1 MAWAANGC
9 NANLLSEVT
18 YGELG
23 KPPSIEKMSGRMSPI
38 RGRTMKEIDSQ
49 IGALQKENFDLKAR
63 IFYMEEVIKPRF
75 KDVDIIK
82 LNIELNVELEKYKAD
97 IHQKQQLL
105 EKASETIDT
114 ISSQYNETIEKE
126 VKKINQTYDEKL
138 TNANQRVSE
147 LEAELNEAADKIKT
161 LEDNSEALSLDMA
174 DKLNQIQDK
183 VNQIKV
189 LTANLEGRDQ
199 EIESLCN
206 EVAAQK
212 KAFTVM
218 KTECEDRNNKL
229 SDELEHLKTNL
240 GRKDRDVRRLSTIMQ
255 EKSQIDGVTALER
268 SRLKDEVDDANKEL
282 NKLKARYLDQDEDLC
297 RRNDM
302 IGKLEERLRQKE
314 TEHKELKDTF
324 DEKMRK
330 YTNAKHAIADLTK
343 GAFDYKRKAECLEMT
358 VKDREQLIAE
368 RDDLIAERDKTIARL
383 KAQLADLEAERMKGL
398 KKIAE
403 HEEHIERLARTLGKQ
418 EGDLENFQDLLKKAE
433 KSLQLSEQAVEALQK
448 QLRRERCCCKENKR
462 PSDAFEGPE
471 LIKLRKDLSDL
482 QSQLETYSDEKAKLK
497 TKCQDLKGQLEL
509 QGNQHKREL
518 AAQAQIDK
526 AHLETQSRQQKN
538 ELKDLAQAHE
548 AEKAK
553 LESEKR
559 ALHDKLQAL
568 GQQHQDELEKERQRY
583 REKCAQLEN
592 LTVQLRASLSQ
603 KVTDATMVDAVTEL
617 LNKLGTSDTNVHI
630 TLHHSSVA
638 ADNGHMTSHTVTRES
653 HVTHD
658 GGQWKGTEVNT
669 QAQDFNGFA
678 SGKKPGFQHD
688 HRSNNTRIPVRHGSA
703 LSNHRSDSDI
713 LGLQHQLTDLMAK
726 NSDLEK
732 TLKATEETV
741 HCQTQ
746 KMKMYRNMLMDSGLL
761 PKSRSNS
768 MPNVHESL
776 SSTSESGRQ
785 SRSRNQDDWQ
795 ASPRFRSAS
804 PRPCGRLGWAAD
816 NQSDIE
822 KLNKENTKLRQQVE
836 GYRKV
841 LQVFQSRSPSP
852 PRSESPESPKSS
864 SASDCTDGQPATS
877 MSSESATCLIDSWME
892 LLDKFLSELSSQPHP
907 GLPSSALDVTRLK
920 RGMAQVRGAIKSLTD
935 QTRDNECVSDHTL
948 GTSQYSLTSPCS
960 VEQNSMNKGDQS
972 LGKSHHSLTSP
983 LSVEQN
989 LMNKSN
995 QSLGRS
1001 HNSFTS
1007 PHSVEQNSMN
1017 KSNQSLGGIQHMG
1030 QNPMNRSNQSLGS
1043 SQHIGQSSMNKSNQ
1057 SFGSSHHMVRSPR
1070 EDFVGMFTDE
1080 ASMNQFSQDS
1090 AISSR
1095 SDGTNSPNSSVL
1107 SIGSNGSQS
1116 EHGFNLGPE
1125 AGNKLQDSTVSSAV
1139 NPPSRPNITNEVV
1152 NIEKLRHCSEWSNE
1166 NNISKLTLN
1175 STQHSVSVDGLPRH
1189 TQVTGPQTRTMT
1201 SSVSTNVQ
1209 DFTLGDN
1216 LPDITVS
1223 RILEE
1228 QGFDITLD
1236 NTFEGS
1242 DSSSRHMSLPKA
1254 RAYKNIASDTMSASF
1269 LQDRT
1274 MLEGGGQSFE
1284 AGSQS
1289 AMDSLIQD
1297 EETKVKMNNTLKT
1310 IIMRLKDSRGSEISL
1325 QELIEKLC
1333 QLQRELEES
1342 LLKNR
1347 DISNSLQDHLLQSA
1361 SAIQEKDK
1369 HLTEVISQLRSR
1381 SEQLREKVDTI
1392 QVREGDVRE
1401 LKEQLHHCK
1410 TAADH
1415 CQHELENYKKQI
1427 IILRE
1432 KEKKFSEHTSDLEGK
1447 VRKLEHDL
1455 DLGREKESKYKGAVS
1470 QARAQVNKLSTELEV
1485 TQDQLKKREQDI
1497 RELTETLEV
1506 TRDTVEKQ
1514 DQQLIAQTSLAH
1526 RLTDQLQDKDTVIHE
1541 QKQFCQ
1547 RLKEKAEHK
1556 IRTQSQELKKVLE
1569 DLKTKLQKT
1578 ERENHYLSKNSTLI
1592 MTEFSK
1598 NKRELREVREREK
1611 LMIEF
1616 VDSDLRRQIVEKLS
1630 TLNLQLPE
1638 FTKTNNAI
1646 YNQCQDIFKE
1656 WDTVLKKARQ
1666 DIVRFDEEGAEN
1678 YLPTQEDTS
1687 SLPTR
1692 ADHSPL
1698 QTRAETSSLPT
1709 REKTPGG
1716 SLHDAGSLPC
1726 KDMLNGSQ
1734 GKHFSVPGPIYKQ
1747 GISDDCLTYYVTDS
1761 PTHLAG
1767 LTQVRIDSDL
1777 RSLFAVGMIDT
1788 FEKLRKETNECR
1800 AILTGVS
1807 TRIKERLKHF
1817 DTIPASESVEYST
1830 LKELAYSVENM
1841 RICVDSQLSQ
1851 ISCFWTSELPA
1862 PNERGEFVNIKLLNK
1877 ISSLKEELGLLRK
1890 KYNIDRSQEENICNS
1905 LESTLDVMTRAR
1917 HNLENRAS
1925 TTRTEPTRSPSRSPK
1940 K

>member
-1 MAWAANGC
+1 MKKIVFNPKIVESDSDHTP
-9 NANLLSEVT
+9 LSDAE
-18 YGELG
+18 YERGEG
-23 KPPSIEKMSGRMSPI
+23 D
-38 RGRTMKEIDSQ
+38 DSD
-49 IGALQKENFDLKAR
+49 EN
-63 IFYMEEVIKPRF
+63 IEEV
-75 KDVDIIK
+75 D
-82 LNIELNVELEKYKAD
+82 N
-97 IHQKQQLL
+97 
-105 EKASETIDT
+105 
-114 ISSQYNETIEKE
+114 KE
-126 VKKINQTYDEKL
+126 VD
-138 TNANQRVSE
+138 
-147 LEAELNEAADKIKT
+147 
-161 LEDNSEALSLDMA
+161 LDW
-174 DKLNQIQDK
+174 K
-183 VNQIKV
+183 
-189 LTANLEGRDQ
+189 
-199 EIESLCN
+199 
-206 EVAAQK
+206 
-212 KAFTVM
+212 VM
-218 KTECEDRNNKL
+218 KMRSQETNTEILR
-229 SDELEHLKTNL
+229 HNL
-240 GRKDRDVRRLSTIMQ
+240 
-255 EKSQIDGVTALER
+255 
-268 SRLKDEVDDANKEL
+268 
-282 NKLKARYLDQDEDLC
+282 
-297 RRNDM
+297 
-302 IGKLEERLRQKE
+302 
-314 TEHKELKDTF
+314 
-324 DEKMRK
+324 
-330 YTNAKHAIADLTK
+330 
-343 GAFDYKRKAECLEMT
+343 
-358 VKDREQLIAE
+358 
-368 RDDLIAERDKTIARL
+368 
-383 KAQLADLEAERMKGL
+383 
-398 KKIAE
+398 
-403 HEEHIERLARTLGKQ
+403 RLARTLGKQ

-935 QTRDNECVSDHTL
+935 QTR
-948 GTSQYSLTSPCS
+948 
-960 VEQNSMNKGDQS
+960 
-972 LGKSHHSLTSP
+972 
-983 LSVEQN
+983 
-989 LMNKSN
+989 
-995 QSLGRS
+995 
-1001 HNSFTS
+1001 
-1007 PHSVEQNSMN
+1007 
-1017 KSNQSLGGIQHMG
+1017 
-1030 QNPMNRSNQSLGS
+1030 
-1043 SQHIGQSSMNKSNQ
+1043 
-1057 SFGSSHHMVRSPR
+1057 
-1070 EDFVGMFTDE
+1070 
-1080 ASMNQFSQDS
+1080 
-1090 AISSR
+1090 
-1095 SDGTNSPNSSVL
+1095 VL

-1297 EETKVKMNNTLKT
+1297 EETK
-1310 IIMRLKDSRGSEISL
+1310 
-1325 QELIEKLC
+1325 
-1333 QLQRELEES
+1333 RELEES

-1347 DISNSLQDHLLQSA
+1347 DISNSLQDHLLQSGAVDA

-1541 QKQFCQ
+1541 QKQESSG
-1547 RLKEKAEHK
+1547 RSKDEA
-1556 IRTQSQELKKVLE
+1556 
-1569 DLKTKLQKT
+1569 T
-1578 ERENHYLSKNSTLI
+1578 EN
-1592 MTEFSK
+1592 
-1598 NKRELREVREREK
+1598 
-1611 LMIEF
+1611 
-1616 VDSDLRRQIVEKLS
+1616 
-1630 TLNLQLPE
+1630 
-1638 FTKTNNAI
+1638 
-1646 YNQCQDIFKE
+1646 
-1656 WDTVLKKARQ
+1656 
-1666 DIVRFDEEGAEN
+1666 
-1678 YLPTQEDTS
+1678 
-1687 SLPTR
+1687 
-1692 ADHSPL
+1692 
-1698 QTRAETSSLPT
+1698 
-1709 REKTPGG
+1709 
-1716 SLHDAGSLPC
+1716 
-1726 KDMLNGSQ
+1726 
-1734 GKHFSVPGPIYKQ
+1734 
-1747 GISDDCLTYYVTDS
+1747 
-1761 PTHLAG
+1761 
-1767 LTQVRIDSDL
+1767 
-1777 RSLFAVGMIDT
+1777 
-1788 FEKLRKETNECR
+1788 
-1800 AILTGVS
+1800 
-1807 TRIKERLKHF
+1807 
-1817 DTIPASESVEYST
+1817 
-1830 LKELAYSVENM
+1830 
-1841 RICVDSQLSQ
+1841 
-1851 ISCFWTSELPA
+1851 
-1862 PNERGEFVNIKLLNK
+1862 
-1877 ISSLKEELGLLRK
+1877 
-1890 KYNIDRSQEENICNS
+1890 
-1905 LESTLDVMTRAR
+1905 
-1917 HNLENRAS
+1917 
-1925 TTRTEPTRSPSRSPK
+1925 
-1940 K
+1940 